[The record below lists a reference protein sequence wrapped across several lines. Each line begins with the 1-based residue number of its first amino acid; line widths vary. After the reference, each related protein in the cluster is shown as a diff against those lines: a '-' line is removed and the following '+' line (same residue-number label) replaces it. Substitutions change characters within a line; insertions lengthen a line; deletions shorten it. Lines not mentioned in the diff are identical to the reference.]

1 MSILDQS
8 ANPMP
13 MPIFNQCHQSV
24 EPISLTNPYGQVCQS
39 INHLSM
45 QHQSSPIDCHSVR
58 TNRKEM
64 MELVLYGSCWSQRGT
79 IINLPHFSSYQP
91 TATRTPIQPLK
102 YQSYVNQVPIIHQS
116 EEDNCPSNKGTSV
129 LHEAT
134 EVSRRRTIQTMN
146 FWVSLPN
153 SPTHG
158 QYKTN
163 LPIHHQFA
171 NASQIQQSHSNLW
184 TVW

>member
-1 MSILDQS
+1 
-8 ANPMP
+8 
-13 MPIFNQCHQSV
+13 
-24 EPISLTNPYGQVCQS
+24 
-39 INHLSM
+39 
-45 QHQSSPIDCHSVR
+45 
-58 TNRKEM
+58 

-146 FWVSLPN
+146 FWVSLTN

-163 LPIHHQFA
+163 LPIHHQLRDSVSSFHWLSSSIFSCCSFVCCSSRIG
-171 NASQIQQSHSNLW
+171 NTSSHLHNMMFQTTEIKYSL
-184 TVW
+184 